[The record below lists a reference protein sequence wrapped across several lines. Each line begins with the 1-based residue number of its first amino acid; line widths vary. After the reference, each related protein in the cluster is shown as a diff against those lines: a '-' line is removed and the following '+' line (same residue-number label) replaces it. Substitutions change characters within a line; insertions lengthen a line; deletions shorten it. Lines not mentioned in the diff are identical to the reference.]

1 MIYTPEIL
9 ISQLRAEGVIL
20 EKREGGKLFIDGE
33 LSTVRLEAVKKLK
46 PQILDILDAPVI
58 YRFGANEYLFDD
70 LEKSLQIFSSEN
82 ESANRFIRYLVNHG
96 EQQAENG
103 LPGVM
108 FKFPTLN
115 AYKSDLRIADAVL
128 MHERGRITAN
138 EFKNISQEY
147 VRTHTSNGQLLT
159 EWMQDADAPLYQIY
173 IHADGKRIAES
184 IGNTIQTAITSVFWS
199 AADARA
205 RAEIAKA

>member
-58 YRFGANEYLFDD
+58 YRFGANEFLFDD

-115 AYKSDLRIADAVL
+115 AYKSDLRIADAV
-128 MHERGRITAN
+128 
-138 EFKNISQEY
+138 
-147 VRTHTSNGQLLT
+147 
-159 EWMQDADAPLYQIY
+159 
-173 IHADGKRIAES
+173 
-184 IGNTIQTAITSVFWS
+184 
-199 AADARA
+199 
-205 RAEIAKA
+205 